1 MGKIKAVYIGVITI
15 LIAIAALTG
24 VFGAFF
30 KSGIQF
36 ITVPVYIFARDNCEQ
51 DRNIMAALQETIFP
65 INGYAG
71 CTISQM
77 DETSSGTGQSAINE
91 KKNLSA
97 DKADKTASADMTAPA
112 DATAPTNETTSTEM
126 ENPKD
131 GNAQQGENAVGSDAA
146 AQPDGQA
153 AGEAS
158 GTMLVPDGQEE
169 GVQSAEVISRN
180 IIGGTVY
187 PRESLNSYDF
197 VLNHF
202 YTVTSVTKLGS
213 DKLRPQEFLN
223 KDMTMKQDASAPQIL
238 IFHTHSQEGFAD
250 SVEGDSSTTIV
261 GAGEYLAAL
270 LREKYGYN
278 VIHDTGVY
286 DLVNGKLDRSKAYTY
301 AEEALANTL
310 KENPTIEVVI
320 DLHRDGVSDETH
332 LVTEIDGKRTA
343 KIMFFNG
350 LSYSRIN
357 GDISYLYNPNRDDNL
372 AFSLQLQLIGQAY
385 YPDYLRRIYINA
397 YRYCLHMR
405 GKSLLIEAGAQNN
418 TFEEVKNAME
428 PLADILDKSLRGERT
443 WPEG

>member
-1 MGKIKAVYIGVITI
+1 MAVYIGVITI

-24 VFGAFF
+24 VFGVFF
-30 KSGIQF
+30 KNGIQF
-36 ITVPVYIFARDNCEQ
+36 LTVPVYIFARDNCVQ
-51 DRNIMAALQETIFP
+51 DTNIMASLQETIFP

-71 CTISQM
+71 CTISQKGG
-77 DETSSGTGQSAINE
+77 ETSLDTEHVMSGENNQSVDSVDN
-91 KKNLSA
+91 
-97 DKADKTASADMTAPA
+97 ADKTAPA
-112 DATAPTNETTSTEM
+112 DTAAPEDQTAQTG
-126 ENPKD
+126 ENGNKES
-131 GNAQQGENAVGSDAA
+131 NAQHGETAAGSEAA
-146 AQPDGQA
+146 AQSDRQA
-153 AGEAS
+153 AGEGSDA
-158 GTMLVPDGQEE
+158 VQAPDGQEE

-187 PRESLNSYDF
+187 PKESLNNYDF

-223 KDMTMKQDASAPQIL
+223 KDMTMRQDASAPQIL

-301 AEEALANTL
+301 AEEALANIL

-428 PLADILDKSLRGERT
+428 PLADILDKSLRGEHT
-443 WPEG
+443 WQEG